1 MAPGLFSALS
11 CAFFVV
17 SVSSMER
24 GCERSMACSV
34 DTILEIMRDFKV
46 ESPMIR
52 ERKIDRRRDRTQVS
66 SFKERVTRQ

>member
-1 MAPGLFSALS
+1 
-11 CAFFVV
+11 
-17 SVSSMER
+17 MER